1 MLYILGGAAPVAG
14 MPLVPGIDASPP
26 HALGNLIAGQQGVED
41 ISNGHAQ
48 TFRVASLHDLNI
60 IIGVLQGSAQFRR
73 VGPTTAALS
82 HVEQQLPLVT
92 FAISTLIKGAVQLLP
107 NFYNLP

>member
-1 MLYILGGAAPVAG
+1 

-60 IIGVLQGSAQFRR
+60 IIGVLQGSGQFRR
-73 VGPTTAALS
+73 VGPTTAALL
-82 HVEQQLPLVT
+82 HVEQKLPLVT
-92 FAISTLIKGAVQLLP
+92 FAISNHLYRLLP
-107 NFYNLP
+107 TMPTLCILP